1 MGFNSHTYIL
11 IFLPLVFFLYFILNK
26 VNYNKLS
33 QIFLIIASLVFYSY
47 LEINNLFIISISILI
62 NYCGYLIL
70 RKKNA
75 TKFILTI
82 FIIINLS
89 LLGYYKYYNFIIE
102 NFFYIIKKNHTEK
115 NLIIPLA
122 ISFFTFQ
129 QIAFLVETYK
139 KNISKV
145 DFINYTLFVVFF
157 PQLIAGPIINFKD
170 TYSQF
175 SAKVKKTI
183 NIQNIRNGL
192 ILISFGLFKKI
203 IIADYFSIIV
213 DNSYSNV
220 ENLSFLSSW
229 IATLS
234 YTFQIYFDFSGYIDI
249 ALGSALLFNIKLPIN
264 FNSPYK
270 SLNIKEFWRSWH
282 ISLSNFL
289 KKYIYIPLGG
299 NKINFTVTNINF
311 LLTFLIG
318 GFWHGAG
325 WNFIVWGSLHG
336 LALILLNIF
345 KKTSIGINK
354 FFAWFI
360 TFNFINIT
368 WIFFRVDSV
377 NNAVVIIKKMFGFE
391 QIILPI
397 FIKNYF
403 NLNFVKYGSAFLN
416 SFDIKKTIFYL
427 FICFVITI
435 FLPNNNKFLDYNKKN
450 YVFSLLA
457 GFAFIISI
465 IGMNKVTTFIYFNF

>member
-1 MGFNSHTYIL
+1 MSFNSYSYIL
-11 IFLPLVFFLYFILNK
+11 IFLPAVFSLYFLINRF
-26 VNYNKLS
+26 NSNKLS
-33 QIFLIIASLVFYSY
+33 QIFLILASLIFYTY
-47 LEINNLFIISISILI
+47 LEINNFFLISISILI
-62 NYCGYLIL
+62 NYCGYLL
-70 RKKNA
+70 LQKKKGS
-75 TKFILTI
+75 KFILGI
-82 FIIINLS
+82 FILINLG
-89 LLGYYKYYNFIIE
+89 LLGYYKYYDFIIG
-102 NFFYIIKKNHTEK
+102 NFFNLIDKNYTEK

-139 KNISKV
+139 KNILRV
-145 DFINYTLFVVFF
+145 DFINYSLFVVFF

-175 SAKVKKTI
+175 SLRIKKKI
-183 NIQNIRNGL
+183 NIQNIKNGL
-192 ILISFGLFKKI
+192 ILISLGLFKKI
-203 IIADYFSIIV
+203 IIADYFSIVV
-213 DNSYSNV
+213 DSSYSNV

-229 IATLS
+229 IASLS